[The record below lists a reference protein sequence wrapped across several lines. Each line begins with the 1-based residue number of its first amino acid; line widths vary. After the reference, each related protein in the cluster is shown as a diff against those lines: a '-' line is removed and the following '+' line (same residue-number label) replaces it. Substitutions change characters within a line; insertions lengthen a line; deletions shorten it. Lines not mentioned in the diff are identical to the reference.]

1 MSWARQIVARIYI
14 AGMAVAAL
22 ACFALSF
29 FYWHSSDPVKFVC
42 YLIAALLASCFK
54 VSLPGIEG
62 TLSMNFLFTLVGVLE
77 MSLPETLLIGLV
89 STLAQFYWRPAR
101 QLKPVQLVF
110 NLSQVTLCGA
120 AAYGAYQLV
129 SHYVLR
135 GHWQGLSPL
144 ALVAAAITHFL
155 FGTAAMSAI
164 IGLTEDK
171 PVAGVWSESFLWLF
185 PYYMVGAAIAGFVS
199 FLNRH
204 IGWQASLLVLPP
216 IYLLYR

>member
-89 STLAQFYWRPAR
+89 STLAQFYCRAGR
-101 QLKPVQLVF
+101 Q
-110 NLSQVTLCGA
+110 
-120 AAYGAYQLV
+120 
-129 SHYVLR
+129 
-135 GHWQGLSPL
+135 
-144 ALVAAAITHFL
+144 
-155 FGTAAMSAI
+155 
-164 IGLTEDK
+164 
-171 PVAGVWSESFLWLF
+171 
-185 PYYMVGAAIAGFVS
+185 
-199 FLNRH
+199 
-204 IGWQASLLVLPP
+204 
-216 IYLLYR
+216 